1 MAEGGRGR
9 PYGAG
14 PRPGTAADSDR
25 DSDRDGGPR
34 PAEVPK
40 GAGRGLDGPD
50 TEPGSTR
57 RRERRRRQ
65 GGPACHRATLPR
77 LQLLLVCHI
86 VWISQGYPN
95 TKRLSWEYVRKT
107 HYVVDIFDIRY
118 RINMPSIVS
127 HTGYVYPVNN
137 AEPIF

>member
-50 TEPGSTR
+50 NPEARGGGS
-57 RRERRRRQ
+57 
-65 GGPACHRATLPR
+65 GGGGRVGLPAIGQPCP
-77 LQLLLVCHI
+77 VYNFCWF
-86 VWISQGYPN
+86 VISYG
-95 TKRLSWEYVRKT
+95 
-107 HYVVDIFDIRY
+107 
-118 RINMPSIVS
+118 
-127 HTGYVYPVNN
+127 
-137 AEPIF
+137 